1 MFERKPSTVVP
12 QDPQTDWIQAEVFFR
27 EGQKLDDRFPQLR
40 AGGEVRFEGGWLHFR
55 PGRETPP
62 KDTPLKDTPL
72 KVVTVSAEAVKR
84 VEWKVTG

>member
-55 PGRETPP
+55 PGR
-62 KDTPLKDTPL
+62 DTPAKDAAL

-84 VEWKVTG
+84 VEWKATD

>member
-55 PGRETPP
+55 PGR
-62 KDTPLKDTPL
+62 DAPL

-84 VEWKVTG
+84 VEWKVPG

>member
-1 MFERKPSTVVP
+1 M
-12 QDPQTDWIQAEVFFR
+12 
-27 EGQKLDDRFPQLR
+27 
-40 AGGEVRFEGGWLHFR
+40 RFEGGWLHFR